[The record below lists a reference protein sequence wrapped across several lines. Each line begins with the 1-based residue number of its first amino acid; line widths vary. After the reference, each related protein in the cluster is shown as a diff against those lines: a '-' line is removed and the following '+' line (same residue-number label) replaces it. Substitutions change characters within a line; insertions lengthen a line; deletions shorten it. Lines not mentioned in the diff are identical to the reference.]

1 MPLVRR
7 KQVAM
12 HSLPHE
18 LVDNPNDTRD
28 VFYLEETGEIFLDY
42 ESYASRMSFYKMKV
56 FQCETTGKGGLD
68 YFQALHSEQTESSNL
83 LARFPEPLKVA
94 VLRSVQWRIVGRL
107 DSLVDQVYDRYVD
120 RYHAGEKIFV
130 DIQGEKYWA
139 RILKVFPPKALVATW
154 SAYNGNNVSS
164 STNPNMLTPN
174 RPQPNGLS
182 PLNPNYTNPNSPS
195 GSNHYS
201 PHNEH
206 PPAQADP
213 ISIAHRIGGDLSLP
227 PNEALAKD
235 DPSAYFYQVQLIE
248 EGDED
253 DLPEANGASVSGGG
267 GTKWAGSTME
277 VQIGVMS
284 RDRLAFSKSILRRF
298 IRECV
303 TRDAAIASPWVVKPA
318 LATKYGLETE
328 MPSAMRKSMERAK
341 AGELEKRKKVW
352 EDKEDRPSKKVKKQG
367 DGGDDSGRA
376 TPISKV
382 KETPTPAPV
391 RRYPIED
398 LDVVLTD
405 RDRKASGKNTLA
417 RNSIYQVT
425 EVPFGEWG
433 PGASEKFLMVW
444 SILTTFG
451 KPLQLS
457 FFTMDEFEQALN
469 HAYTPPTQSKF
480 PRLVPL
486 MAEIHGT
493 LLLHIC
499 DRADKQANSVWE
511 YSALYNSLDAQEEA
525 LHMDYDRLTVVMP
538 EDEAETQAYATDIKQ
553 FAKFGGS
560 EEDVQAHVWRTK
572 LGGIKPTELNVE
584 DLRELIRSNGYM
596 HSEWRKGDIG
606 GVDERTGW
614 EFVLLGCLAEYATPE
629 TFPRVRSIIT
639 QLLRPPTIAK
649 PVEQSDAP
657 KIATLDEPDSDSE
670 LESNDEDEDDNNI
683 RWGWVA
689 LTPRDKLELL
699 AFLADL
705 AMTSRG
711 IRSFMDQCDARL
723 TTLRKEKIEVNRE
736 RKRVAELLEEA
747 GVSVTKMEEKMN
759 GSANQNGDTDEIGDA
774 TSEAGSASTTPLPE
788 SGTTTRR
795 KSRTAPNSTAPS
807 SHTGTPESTHPVNQ
821 RAAARA
827 QAAEHKGLVKQR
839 QAHIDEAA
847 KLEKQLAE
855 IEREFRQLLGATRMK
870 PLGKDRFHNRLWW
883 FDGIAGV
890 GMGGRASEG
899 KGNKGKGRAIEKE
912 REREAQGVGRIF
924 LQGPEKGEWEFVMNG
939 RDERA
944 VQARRIAE
952 EGEEYMLEPGEWAM
966 YAEPEQVEEFIAW
979 LNPKGTREL
988 HLKNA
993 MAKWGEPLMAAV
1005 GKRSSDK
1012 RRLRLRHAPT
1022 ARRFHLPNSDFP
1034 STMPS
1039 DTPNQRSYAG
1049 PMQTTGTPIRYGT
1062 PIGQGTQLMGTPI
1075 PGQRL
1080 RMQGGDPATPRRGS
1094 FSGRMR
1100 AASLSVRDA
1109 IGSYQHSQAQL
1120 YGSFLGSPS
1129 NISHMR
1135 RGVDDEEANISED
1148 GDLTDEEECSDEEE
1162 EEDGYDVDEDR
1173 ERDDELQGLDAQ
1185 HLMIRP
1191 GPALSEYG
1199 TSPRSILRE
1208 PGSVASSPDERR
1220 LLLASKVPSYSD
1232 NTSDSRGRPR
1242 GQTFASTAS
1251 PLTRRLS
1258 IIGRRKSISRPPRGS
1273 SSYGQTLFNA
1283 IAILLGVGMLSEP
1296 LAFAYAGWIGGF
1308 MLITFYGFLTCYTAK
1323 ILARIILS
1331 DGRLRTYADI
1341 GQKAF
1346 GPKSNAFTS
1355 SLFCLELFSLRQ
1367 ARIYVV
1373 LVVLFSDSMH
1383 AVAPQF
1389 SSHEYKVL
1397 GLIILLPSIFLPL
1410 HLLSFASLLGILAT
1424 VFIIVVIFVDGFS
1437 KTQAPGSLW
1446 EAAQTDLAPNWA
1458 ALPVSFGL
1466 FMAGFAGHAVIPSL
1480 ARDMAEPEHFDS
1492 MINWAFFV
1500 ATLIYGIVGA
1510 GGYVMFGRDV
1520 SDEVS
1525 VDLMKIPEYNQ
1536 TLNKIAV
1543 WMLVI
1548 SPLTKFALCTRPLN
1562 VTIEI
1567 MLGIE
1572 QSHAPAHS
1580 PERPPSPSHKQQ
1592 ANIDMFS
1599 SHHARE
1605 QRNKILRAI
1614 ERTSLALAVVAVA
1627 ILFPEFGVVMA
1638 FLGAF
1643 SAFML
1648 CVIGPICAKSALNR
1662 KVEVLD
1668 GFLLVVAVGMAA
1680 VGTWVAF
1687 ATGKGA

>member
-12 HSLPHE
+12 HSLPPE
-18 LVDNPNDTRD
+18 IIDSLSDTRD

-164 STNPNMLTPN
+164 SANPNALTPS

-182 PLNPNYTNPNSPS
+182 PLNPNYTNPSSPS

-201 PHNEH
+201 PYNEH
-206 PPAQADP
+206 PPAQVDP
-213 ISIAHRIGGDLSLP
+213 TSIAHRIGGDLSLP

-253 DLPEANGASVSGGG
+253 DLPEANGAGASSSG

-277 VQIGVMS
+277 VQMGVMS

-303 TRDAAIASPWVVKPA
+303 TRDAAIASPWIVKPA

-376 TPISKV
+376 TPVGKP

-405 RDRKASGKNTLA
+405 RDRKASSNRTLTQ
-417 RNSIYQVT
+417 SFIYQVA

-433 PGASEKFLMVW
+433 PGACEKFLMVW

-480 PRLVPL
+480 PRAVPL
-486 MAEIHGT
+486 MAEIHST
-493 LLLHIC
+493 LLTHIC
-499 DRADKQANSVWE
+499 DRADKPASWSWDGKGV
-511 YSALYNSLDAQEEA
+511 LYDSLDAQAEA
-525 LHMDYDRLTVVMP
+525 LQKEYDKLAVVMP
-538 EDEAETQAYATDIKQ
+538 SDEAEAQAYTADIKQ

-560 EEDVQAHVWRTK
+560 EEEVQAHVWRTK
-572 LGGIKPTELNVE
+572 LGGIKPVELNIE
-584 DLRELIRSNGYM
+584 ELRDSMTRTVCMNPDWRSGAI
-596 HSEWRKGDIG
+596 GDE
-606 GVDERTGW
+606 DERVGW
-614 EFVLLGCLAEYATPE
+614 EIVLLGCLAEYATPE
-629 TFPRVRSIIT
+629 TFPRVRSIVG
-639 QLLRPPTIAK
+639 QLLETTPIVAK
-649 PVEQSDAP
+649 PTEQSDAP
-657 KIATLDEPDSDSE
+657 KIATLDDPDSDSE
-670 LESNDEDEDDNNI
+670 LESANGDDETENNL
-683 RWGWVA
+683 RWGWMT

-711 IRSFMDQCDARL
+711 IRSFMDECDARL

-759 GSANQNGDTDEIGDA
+759 GAMNQNGETDEMGDA

-788 SGTTTRR
+788 AGATTRR
-795 KSRTAPNSTAPS
+795 KSRTAPSSTAPN
-807 SHTGTPESTHPVNQ
+807 SHTGTPDSTHPVNQ

-870 PLGKDRFHNRLWW
+870 PLGKDRFHNRIWW

-890 GMGGRASEG
+890 GMGGKVSEG
-899 KGNKGKGRAIEKE
+899 KGNKGKGRAVEKE

-924 LQGPEKGEWEFVMNG
+924 LQGSEKGEWEFVMNG

-944 VQARRIAE
+944 VRARRTAE

-966 YAEPEQVEEFIAW
+966 YAEPEQIEEFIAW

-988 HLKNA
+988 HLKNT

-1005 GKRSSDK
+1005 GKRSLEATSAQTCTHREK
-1012 RRLRLRHAPT
+1012 VPCTYLRL
-1022 ARRFHLPNSDFP
+1022 P
-1034 STMPS
+1034 STMPG
-1039 DTPNQRSYAG
+1039 DTHNQRTYAT
-1049 PMQTTGTPIRYGT
+1049 PIQATGTPIRYGT
-1062 PIGQGTQLMGTPI
+1062 PISQGTQLMGTPI
-1075 PGQRL
+1075 PRQTL
-1080 RMQGGDPATPRRGS
+1080 RIQGGDSTVQRRGS
-1094 FSGRMR
+1094 FSGRVR

-1120 YGSFLGSPS
+1120 YGTFLGSPS
-1129 NISHMR
+1129 NASHMR
-1135 RGVDDEEANISED
+1135 RGADDEEANMSED
-1148 GDLTDEEECSDEEE
+1148 GDFTDQEEWSDEEGE
-1162 EEDGYDVDEDR
+1162 YGDYDVDEDQ
-1173 ERDDELQGLDAQ
+1173 ERHDGPRTPDAQ
-1185 HLMIRP
+1185 HLIIRP

-1199 TSPRSILRE
+1199 TSPQSILRE

-1220 LLLASKVPSYSD
+1220 LLLTTKVPSYSD
-1232 NTSDSRGRPR
+1232 DASEIRGRPH

-1251 PLTRRLS
+1251 PRTRRLS
-1258 IIGRRKSISRPPRGS
+1258 IISRRKSVSRPPRGS

-1296 LAFAYAGWIGGF
+1296 LAFAYAGWVGGF
-1308 MLITFYGFLTCYTAK
+1308 MLITFYGFLTCYT
-1323 ILARIILS
+1323 
-1331 DGRLRTYADI
+1331 
-1341 GQKAF
+1341 
-1346 GPKSNAFTS
+1346 
-1355 SLFCLELFSLRQ
+1355 
-1367 ARIYVV
+1367 VV

-1397 GLIILLPSIFLPL
+1397 GLI
-1410 HLLSFASLLGILAT
+1410 
-1424 VFIIVVIFVDGFS
+1424 
-1437 KTQAPGSLW
+1437 
-1446 EAAQTDLAPNWA
+1446 
-1458 ALPVSFGL
+1458 
-1466 FMAGFAGHAVIPSL
+1466 M
-1480 ARDMAEPEHFDS
+1480 
-1492 MINWAFFV
+1492 
-1500 ATLIYGIVGA
+1500 
-1510 GGYVMFGRDV
+1510 
-1520 SDEVS
+1520 
-1525 VDLMKIPEYNQ
+1525 
-1536 TLNKIAV
+1536 
-1543 WMLVI
+1543 
-1548 SPLTKFALCTRPLN
+1548 
-1562 VTIEI
+1562 
-1567 MLGIE
+1567 
-1572 QSHAPAHS
+1572 
-1580 PERPPSPSHKQQ
+1580 
-1592 ANIDMFS
+1592 
-1599 SHHARE
+1599 
-1605 QRNKILRAI
+1605 
-1614 ERTSLALAVVAVA
+1614 
-1627 ILFPEFGVVMA
+1627 
-1638 FLGAF
+1638 
-1643 SAFML
+1643 
-1648 CVIGPICAKSALNR
+1648 
-1662 KVEVLD
+1662 
-1668 GFLLVVAVGMAA
+1668 
-1680 VGTWVAF
+1680 
-1687 ATGKGA
+1687 